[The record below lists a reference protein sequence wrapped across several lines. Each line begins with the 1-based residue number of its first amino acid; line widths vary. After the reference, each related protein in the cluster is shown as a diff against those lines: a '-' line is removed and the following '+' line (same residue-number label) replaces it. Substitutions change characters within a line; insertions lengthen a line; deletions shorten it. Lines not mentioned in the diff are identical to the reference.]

1 MSDTCANCCAVSS
14 DAVKLKDCTACRLV
28 KYCGVDCQKAH
39 RKQHKGACKER
50 AAELKDERLYG
61 QGHERP
67 EGDFCPLCTLAIPLP
82 MGGHSG
88 FYSCCTKRVCLGC
101 VYAAK
106 KRGMDDCPFCRF
118 HPEDMDDASEVLAL
132 VRKRVDA
139 KDPEAIA
146 FLAYQHYFGTL
157 GLEKNIPRAMELW
170 AEAAELGSI
179 DGHFDLGARYYEGDG
194 VPRDGAKAARHW
206 EEAAM
211 RGHVEARCNLG
222 GLEYRRG
229 NCERGAR
236 HFVIAAKMGD
246 KVALDNLEGMVASG
260 VATEQQ
266 YAEALEGYQRSVDEM
281 KSPGRVEAKA
291 LWGDKLA

>member
-1 MSDTCANCCAVSS
+1 MSDTCASCCAVSS
-14 DAVKLKDCTACRLV
+14 DAVKLKDE
-28 KYCGVDCQKAH
+28 Q
-39 RKQHKGACKER
+39 
-50 AAELKDERLYG
+50 LYS

-67 EGDFCPLCTLAIPLP
+67 EGDFCPICTLAIPLP

-146 FLAYQHYFGTL
+146 FLAYAYQHYFGTL

-291 LWGDKLA
+291 LWGNKLA